1 LGKGLEFSKKFK
13 TIGADMA
20 VVGCVTKCMQAAEGS
35 IKDLKKLITTEDF
48 AITILLAVSK
58 QSLA

>member
-1 LGKGLEFSKKFK
+1 
-13 TIGADMA
+13 MA